1 MSEREVEPVRQEA
14 SNPTDEKSMQP
25 RLIAIANQKGGAGKS
40 TLAVNLSAAWAGL
53 GRRTLLIDVDPRYD
67 STSMLG
73 VQPSRCDLTLY
84 EVFTDKKVTLL
95 EARIIDVIPGLDFVP
110 SSDELGDVPLTL
122 VGKIG
127 REKQLAAKLKDQLD
141 DYDFVLLDTPADL
154 GLLTVNALFAVREVV
169 VPVAMTDSNAYK
181 GARQLLQTVDDVVEG
196 GGDVAVTALVRNQ
209 ADPRR
214 RTYRTVNHEL
224 EAHLR
229 GRVAQTQIPLRA
241 ELNNAG
247 TEGKPLAVFAPE
259 HPLVETFVELA
270 REIERRG
277 RRSTQQARAA

>member
-1 MSEREVEPVRQEA
+1 MP
-14 SNPTDEKSMQP
+14 P

-40 TLAVNLSAAWAGL
+40 TLAVNVSAAWAGL

-73 VQPSRCDLTLY
+73 IQPSRCDYTLY
-84 EVFTDKKVTLL
+84 EVFMDKKVRLGD
-95 EARIIDVIPGLDFVP
+95 ARIVDVVPGLDFVP
-110 SSDELGDVPLTL
+110 ATDELADVPLTL

-127 REKQLAAKLKDQLD
+127 REKELTARLAGQLG
-141 DYDFVLLDTPADL
+141 DYDFVVLDTPADL
-154 GLLTVNALFAVREVV
+154 GLLTVNALFAVDEVV
-169 VPVAMTDSNAYK
+169 VPVSMTDSNAYK
-181 GARQLLQTVDDVVEG
+181 GARQLLETIEAVVEG
-196 GGDVAVTALVRNQ
+196 GGEASVTAIVRNQ
-209 ADPRR
+209 VEPRR
-214 RTYRTVNHEL
+214 RTYRTVNREL
-224 EAHLR
+224 EAHLPEL
-229 GRVAQTQIPLRA
+229 VAQTQIPLRA

-259 HPLVETFVELA
+259 HPLVETFNDLA